1 METFSCEYVVPH
13 TFRNHYD
20 LDDTESLDAFHAWLG
35 RRLSDALLKKYGR
48 RVLDAIP
55 QQELWL
61 DDLGLVA
68 DCDFKDLPDGAMQ
81 VTFSRAAGPLRD
93 STSYPKRRVTAL
105 GTEILLDDIYA

>member
-1 METFSCEYVVPH
+1 METFNCEYVVPH

-20 LDDTESLDAFHAWLG
+20 LDNPDSLDAFHAWLG
-35 RRLSDALLKKYGR
+35 RRVSDALLKKYGR

-68 DCDFKDLPDGAMQ
+68 DCDFKDLPGGSML
-81 VTFSRAAGPLRD
+81 VTFSRAASPHRD
-93 STSYPKRRVTAL
+93 STCYQKHRVTAL